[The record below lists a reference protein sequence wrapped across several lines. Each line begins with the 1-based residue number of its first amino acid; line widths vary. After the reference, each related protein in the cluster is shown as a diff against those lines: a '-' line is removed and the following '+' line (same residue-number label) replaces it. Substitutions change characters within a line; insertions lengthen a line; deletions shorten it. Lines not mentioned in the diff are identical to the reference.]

1 MCELG
6 RRVRR
11 GGGPNRGRG
20 GSYRRGRGKE
30 PSVGWVGMGCWC
42 PSYRNPRRPGG
53 RGEEGAPAS
62 GRARVG
68 SCRAPP
74 RGKGRGPRGWGLP
87 ATPPPPCT
95 QRGPGSPLPAGAAAE
110 PARGLGAPPRSLPP
124 GRGLWFPGVPAGLVW
139 PVTRGGGE
147 GARIRSSPTSAPA
160 GGRPEPPPSPEPLPP
175 LTLQSTRSQP
185 PGRLGQANAMATG
198 PPGPCC

>member
-74 RGKGRGPRGWGLP
+74 RGKGRGPRGWGLL

-110 PARGLGAPPRSLPP
+110 PAQGLGAPPRSLPP
-124 GRGLWFPGVPAGLVW
+124 GRGLWFPGFPRGLVW
-139 PVTRGGGE
+139 PCSPHAPSRPGG
-147 GARIRSSPTSAPA
+147 SVKP
-160 GGRPEPPPSPEPLPP
+160 RPW
-175 LTLQSTRSQP
+175 P
-185 PGRLGQANAMATG
+185 PGRPGLAASGRTG
-198 PPGPCC
+198 KGRGPSGGGGGGRRDSS